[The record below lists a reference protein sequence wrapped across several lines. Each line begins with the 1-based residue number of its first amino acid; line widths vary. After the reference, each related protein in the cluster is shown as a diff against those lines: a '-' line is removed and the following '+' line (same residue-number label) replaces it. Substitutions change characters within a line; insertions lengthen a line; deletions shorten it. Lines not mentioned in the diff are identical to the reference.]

1 MSQDPK
7 NALTAPARAADRV
20 PEWLLERY
28 ALGELPAERLAE
40 VGRRLLEEVGG
51 AERLAALRAADA
63 RFLLERPPF
72 TVVPALRAALPAPAA
87 RSSLGRGW
95 LLVPALAA
103 SLGALLVL
111 RSPAPTAEVVTPP
124 TPAGEEGIGVKGLEA
139 GLEVHRRSRAGIE
152 SLPEGA
158 AARPGDMIQL
168 STRAGQGSY
177 GLILSI
183 DGRGGLTR
191 HLPVGGRTAAPL
203 DAGLHAL
210 PTAFE
215 LDDAPAFERFFF
227 ISADRPFEVEPV
239 IAAARALAAR
249 PDASSAPLLLPA
261 GLQASATQSSSFLL
275 RKVSP

>member
-7 NALTAPARAADRV
+7 TSLLGAARAPDRV
-20 PEWLLERY
+20 PQWLLERY
-28 ALGELPAERLAE
+28 ALGELSVERQAE
-40 VGRRLLEEVGG
+40 VGRLLLAEEGG

-63 RFLLERPPF
+63 RFLVERPPF
-72 TVVPALRAALPAPAA
+72 TVVPALRAALPAPAT

-111 RSPAPTAEVVTPP
+111 RSPAPTAEVSPP

-139 GLEVHRRSRAGIE
+139 GLEVHRRSRAGVE

-191 HLPVGGRTAAPL
+191 HLPVGGPAAAPL

-227 ISADRPFEVEPV
+227 ISSDRPFEVEPV

-249 PDASSAPLLLPA
+249 PDAASAPLLLPA

>member
-7 NALTAPARAADRV
+7 KAPTAPVRAADRV

-40 VGRRLLEEVGG
+40 VGRRLLEEAGG

-111 RSPAPTAEVVTPP
+111 RSPGPTAEVAPP
-124 TPAGEEGIGVKGLEA
+124 TLAGEEGIGVKGLEA
-139 GLEVHRRSRAGIE
+139 GLEVHRRSRAGVE

-158 AARPGDMIQL
+158 TARPGDMIQL
-168 STRAGQGSY
+168 STRAEQGSY

-191 HLPVGGRTAAPL
+191 HLPVGGRAAAPL

-239 IAAARALAAR
+239 LAAAAALAAR